1 MNNKIFNLFFK
12 SRLVNAVRQAFM
24 LLTPII
30 VISSVAIALL
40 YFPVQAYQNL
50 LSRPSFYIIVRILQ
64 LMVTCGMDY
73 ISIVA
78 VFLISFFYDKKAG
91 VANRMLLAILNVS
104 SFLMLIGCGTDSF
117 MPELLGTNGFLFVF
131 FVCTVNCHLFV
142 LLHAKIDGICRRFGA
157 DSARNQYSWLVL
169 TSVDVFVFVSIFF
182 LFLGVSAFLN
192 FVLLGG
198 MSLFTVINNAVMHFV
213 QQTTR
218 HELVRALVIRFLSQL
233 LFFVGLNGDAVLEPL
248 VSGYYEEC
256 RRQVGMAIQQGLEPS
271 YLITD
276 GFGNTFVSTGGS
288 GCLLALLIAILLVS
302 HNKQSR
308 DIARMSIFPALFNV
322 GELLTYGLPIVFNP
336 ALFIPF
342 LLVPLLNT
350 VICYGATAAGFLP
363 VITNNTVWTSP
374 VLVGGYTAAGGM
386 SGAVMQLI
394 LLAVDSVV
402 YLPFVMLND
411 WQEELI
417 FSDTASGLVSFIR
430 QNEVINEQ
438 VDFKLLP
445 DLYLLTARS
454 LMDDLKDDLS
464 SGNLFMFYQPQFD
477 SSNHVVGAEALIRWM
492 HPKIGNIYSPLI
504 IQLAQAGGFLFE
516 LERFIFTEV
525 CRAIKTVEARTDRRL
540 EISANITGISML
552 ADGFEAMIRQSVQS
566 TGIDPSLLGIEIT
579 EQEAVA
585 NTENLYHLKEYGH
598 KLFIDDFGMGYTSI
612 KYLESNLFDVVKL
625 DGSLTKSI
633 MDKPRTREIVSS
645 VTTLCKNLHMQV
657 VAEYVETE
665 EQRDALQAMGCD
677 IYQGYLYSKPL
688 SQIELLLF
696 LYSVRE

>member
-1 MNNKIFNLFFK
+1 
-12 SRLVNAVRQAFM
+12 
-24 LLTPII
+24 
-30 VISSVAIALL
+30 
-40 YFPVQAYQNL
+40 
-50 LSRPSFYIIVRILQ
+50 
-64 LMVTCGMDY
+64 
-73 ISIVA
+73 
-78 VFLISFFYDKKAG
+78 
-91 VANRMLLAILNVS
+91 
-104 SFLMLIGCGTDSF
+104 
-117 MPELLGTNGFLFVF
+117 
-131 FVCTVNCHLFV
+131 
-142 LLHAKIDGICRRFGA
+142 
-157 DSARNQYSWLVL
+157 
-169 TSVDVFVFVSIFF
+169 
-182 LFLGVSAFLN
+182 
-192 FVLLGG
+192 
-198 MSLFTVINNAVMHFV
+198 
-213 QQTTR
+213 
-218 HELVRALVIRFLSQL
+218 
-233 LFFVGLNGDAVLEPL
+233 
-248 VSGYYEEC
+248 
-256 RRQVGMAIQQGLEPS
+256 
-271 YLITD
+271 
-276 GFGNTFVSTGGS
+276 
-288 GCLLALLIAILLVS
+288 
-302 HNKQSR
+302 
-308 DIARMSIFPALFNV
+308 
-322 GELLTYGLPIVFNP
+322 
-336 ALFIPF
+336 
-342 LLVPLLNT
+342 
-350 VICYGATAAGFLP
+350 
-363 VITNNTVWTSP
+363 
-374 VLVGGYTAAGGM
+374 
-386 SGAVMQLI
+386 
-394 LLAVDSVV
+394 V

-411 WQEELI
+411 RQEEFI